1 MQIIGCQTDIVWE
14 DKEANHARVREL
26 LAGARIAPG
35 ALVLLPEM
43 FATGY
48 SMHVDRIAERDNG
61 PTHTF
66 LSNLA
71 RQLEGFVVGGVVSYL
86 LNRRHTFASD
96 RPHEEAGWRF
106 ALVAA
111 GGFGLTYLLMSLFV
125 ERLGAPYLPAQ
136 LVTTVL
142 IMFVTFF
149 ANRAW
154 TFARA

>member
-1 MQIIGCQTDIVWE
+1 MHISRQISIY
-14 DKEANHARVREL
+14 
-26 LAGARIAPG
+26 
-35 ALVLLPEM
+35 ALVGVVASL
-43 FATGY
+43 AHY
-48 SMHVDRIAERDNG
+48 SVLIALVEGVRWR
-61 PTHTF
+61 PVPAA
-66 LSNLA
+66 LA
-71 RQLEGFVVGGVVSYL
+71 GFVVGGVVSYL

-149 ANRAW
+149 ANRVW

>member
-1 MQIIGCQTDIVWE
+1 MNIPRQISTY
-14 DKEANHARVREL
+14 
-26 LAGARIAPG
+26 
-35 ALVLLPEM
+35 ALVGVAASLAHYAVL
-43 FATGY
+43 
-48 SMHVDRIAERDNG
+48 IALVEGFGWR
-61 PTHTF
+61 PVAAA
-66 LSNLA
+66 LA
-71 RQLEGFVVGGVVSYL
+71 GFVVGGIVSYL

-111 GGFGLTYLLMSLFV
+111 GGFCLTYLLMSLFV

-149 ANRAW
+149 ANRVW